1 VTVRFVAS
9 ALLVLLVATSAHADP
24 QADEKA
30 KAAANAGAA
39 LFQKDDFKGAATK
52 FEEAYSINRDPSY
65 LFNIAQAYR
74 HGGDCVRAADY
85 YKRFLEAVPH
95 PPNEEKIRVW
105 YSSQMQC
112 AKEKSA
118 GTEPPKPD
126 EPKPDEPK
134 PDEPKP
140 DEPIKVTP
148 APHPAPSGRH
158 RRGLAIALA
167 GNSIAAFAVG
177 GFFTWDAGYLSD
189 RRAAFLDRCSAVN
202 RCSSAVVNDYD
213 RRGSRARTLAI
224 VGFAVGGVALA
235 ASATLYLMSGSTESP
250 PVAITPIEGG
260 AIVTRGFAW

>member
-1 VTVRFVAS
+1 MRFC

-52 FEEAYSINRDPSY
+52 FEEAYAINRDPSY

-85 YKRFLEAVPH
+85 YGQFLSAVPH

-105 YSSQMQC
+105 YASQMEC

-118 GTEPPKPD
+118 GTEPKP
-126 EPKPDEPK
+126 EKPK

-148 APHPAPSGRH
+148 APSGGH
-158 RRGLAIALA
+158 RGLAIALA
-167 GNSIAAFAVG
+167 GTSVAAFAVG

-224 VGFAVGGVALA
+224 VGFAAGGVALA